1 MHRCQGTCCMCFGDK
16 EKLVSKTGGSRVTL
30 SRYRMALIGLLAV
43 ATALEMWGA
52 NVALNLAGQHL
63 HHAMHSNLLPSV
75 NRGGGIVE
83 YMHAT
88 ACR

>member
-1 MHRCQGTCCMCFGDK
+1 MCFDDK
-16 EKLVSKTGGSRVTL
+16 EMLVSAAGGSRVTL

-43 ATALEMWGA
+43 ATALEMWAA

-63 HHAMHSNLLPSV
+63 HHATHSNLLPSL
-75 NRGGGIVE
+75 NRGGREVE